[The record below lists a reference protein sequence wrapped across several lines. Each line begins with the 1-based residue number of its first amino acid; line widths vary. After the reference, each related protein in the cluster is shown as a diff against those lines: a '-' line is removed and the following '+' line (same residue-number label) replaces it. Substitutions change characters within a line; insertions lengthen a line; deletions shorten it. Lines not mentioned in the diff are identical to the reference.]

1 MTNMR
6 FGLLALFT
14 ISAVLGS
21 GSTGSG
27 GGTGGGGG
35 TVPPPG
41 TAEIRVFN
49 EIAPVGGTVQ
59 VKAMFTQPHPISSG
73 GGKLALDNMLVDGVA
88 VSSPSGLS
96 AGAALV
102 NNGFLNISVISP
114 TSDLGTA
121 LDYPF
126 LTVTLD
132 VPKSAPAGTSI
143 PLNISG
149 LTLQAPDGPITVTS
163 TKLGTLTLTSSISI
177 SGLYPGG
184 GTWPAGTLIR
194 VRGLGFQRN
203 TQLTTKMKMSNPVLV
218 SLTEMDFTLQETTTL
233 DQQPIQAS
241 NPDGSRV
248 TYYSYMRGVL
258 IQAPSR
264 EILRRTEP
272 MFPSAARLT
281 ATINVQASSTAA
293 QFTAVALQNSNPGP
307 ISVQFQLRST
317 GAAATFVIPPG
328 GRLMDDVA
336 TIFGTAVS
344 PGDIVTI
351 SSTAG
356 VQIVGIAAD
365 PDAQVIT
372 PFVPAL

>member
-1 MTNMR
+1 MR

-14 ISAVLGS
+14 ISALLGS

-27 GGTGGGGG
+27 GGTGGGGGG

-49 EIAPVGGTVQ
+49 EIAPVGGTIQ

-96 AGAALV
+96 AGAALL

-114 TSDLGTA
+114 ASDLGTA

-143 PLNISG
+143 PLNLSG
-149 LTLQAPDGPITVTS
+149 LTLQAPDGPITITS
-163 TKLGTLTLTSSISI
+163 TKIGTLTLTSSISI

-203 TQLTTKMKMSNPVLV
+203 TKLTTKVKTSTPVLV
-218 SLTEMDFTLQETTTL
+218 SPTEMDFTLQETTTL
-233 DQQPIQAS
+233 DQQPIQAI
-241 NPDGSRV
+241 NPDGSHV

-258 IQAPSR
+258 IQTPSR

-272 MFPSAARLT
+272 IFPSASQIT
-281 ATINVQASSTAA
+281 ATINVQASSSSSA

-307 ISVQFQLRST
+307 VSIQFQLQST
-317 GAAATFVIPPG
+317 GATATFVIPPG
-328 GRLMDDVA
+328 GRLMDDLA
-336 TIFGTAVS
+336 TILGTEVS

>member
-14 ISAVLGS
+14 ISALLGS
-21 GSTGSG
+21 GSS
-27 GGTGGGGG
+27 GTGGGGG
-35 TVPPPG
+35 TVAPPG

-96 AGAALV
+96 AGAALL

-132 VPKSAPAGTSI
+132 VPKSAPAGTNI

-194 VRGLGFQRN
+194 VRGLGFQRS
-203 TQLTTKMKMSNPVLV
+203 TKLTTKMKIGNPALV
-218 SLTEMDFTLQETTTL
+218 SPTEMDFTLQETTTL
-233 DQQPIQAS
+233 DQQPIQAI
-241 NPDGSRV
+241 NPDGSHV

-258 IQAPSR
+258 IQTPSR

-272 MFPSAARLT
+272 IFPSAAQIT
-281 ATINVQASSTAA
+281 ATINVQASSSSA

-307 ISVQFQLRST
+307 VSIQFQLQST
-317 GAAATFVIPPG
+317 GATATFVIPPG
-328 GRLMDDVA
+328 GRLMDDLA
-336 TIFGTAVS
+336 TILGTEVS
-344 PGDIVTI
+344 MGDIVTI

>member
-1 MTNMR
+1 M
-6 FGLLALFT
+6 
-14 ISAVLGS
+14 
-21 GSTGSG
+21 
-27 GGTGGGGG
+27 
-35 TVPPPG
+35 
-41 TAEIRVFN
+41 FN

-96 AGAALV
+96 AGAALL

-132 VPKSAPAGTSI
+132 VPKSAPAGTNI

-184 GTWPAGTLIR
+184 GTWPAGTLVR
-194 VRGLGFQRN
+194 VRGLGFQRS
-203 TQLTTKMKMSNPVLV
+203 TKLTTKMKIGNPALV
-218 SLTEMDFTLQETTTL
+218 SPTEMDFTLQETTTL
-233 DQQPIQAS
+233 DQQPIQAI
-241 NPDGSRV
+241 NPDGSHV

-258 IQAPSR
+258 IQTPSR

-272 MFPSAARLT
+272 IFPSAAQIT
-281 ATINVQASSTAA
+281 ATINVQASSSSA

-307 ISVQFQLRST
+307 VSIQFQLQST
-317 GAAATFVIPPG
+317 GATATFVIPPG
-328 GRLMDDVA
+328 GRLMDDLA
-336 TIFGTAVS
+336 TILGTEVS
-344 PGDIVTI
+344 MGDIVTI